1 MGPFDLFGSDD
12 DDKDDDAVDPN
23 PADGIRI
30 VGTNEAEK
38 IAGTEGD
45 DILLCIAGDDLPYFS
60 RDGSA
65 NGGEGSDSFNMVISP
80 DQGPGHV
87 TDFVPAE
94 DN

>member
-1 MGPFDLFGSDD
+1 MTRSTPIPPMAS
-12 DDKDDDAVDPN
+12 ASS
-23 PADGIRI
+23 R
-30 VGTNEAEK
+30 TNEAEK

-45 DILLCIAGDDLPYFS
+45 DILLGLAGDDLPYSS

-65 NGGEGSDSFNMVISP
+65 TGGEGSDSFNMVISP

>member
-1 MGPFDLFGSDD
+1 MDPFDLFGSDD

-38 IAGTEGD
+38 IAGTDGD
-45 DILLCIAGDDLPYFS
+45 DILLCLAGDDLPYFS

-65 NGGEGSDSFNMVISP
+65 TGGEGPDSFNMVISP